1 MGRRTIA
8 LALLGLLLLPAVAS
22 AHAVFSDARPRPGAV
37 LPGPPASV
45 RVLFDAPVEQALLE
59 LVVRDGTGA
68 VRSAA
73 AVRDPNDDDA
83 VVATIA
89 SGRTGRWTVRWRV
102 FSGDGHPGKG
112 SFAFA
117 VHSALRPA
125 PVVAQDL
132 DDHRP
137 LEVAGRFLAIAGLLG
152 LLGLAVLRAWVV
164 GPAWRSGGPRPPG
177 SRDEAE
183 VREAAAE
190 ALRGAALRWWRG
202 WWALSAAA
210 AAGLVLWLAGQARAL
225 GIGAG
230 DLGTLLGDTRWGKAW
245 IVQAAM
251 LAVATVTALA
261 LARSPR
267 RDDPDL
273 GAGWGAAL
281 AVPPAVAACALSWS
295 GHASST
301 ADSTLNIGLD
311 AIHSVA
317 TGVWLGGL
325 AGLIA
330 LVPAA
335 RRALAPEHGVR
346 LGAAVVVRFSA
357 LAITCVG
364 LLVVTGVYRAL
375 VELSSFSDLVDTGY
389 GRALLVKLAIFV
401 VLLAGGA
408 YNRLL
413 LHPRLERAALGLAP
427 DDRGAGAALRTS
439 VTAELVLAG
448 ALLVAVAVL
457 ISLPPPT
464 G

>member
-1 MGRRTIA
+1 VGRRTIA

-22 AHAVFSDARPRPGAV
+22 AHAVFADARPRPGAI
-37 LPGPPASV
+37 LPGPPARV
-45 RVLFDAPVEQALLE
+45 RVLFDAPVESALLE
-59 LVVRDGTGA
+59 LVVRDGAGT

-73 AVRDPNDDDA
+73 PVRDPDDDNA
-83 VVATIA
+83 VVAA
-89 SGRTGRWTVRWRV
+89 VHSGVPGRWTVRWRV
-102 FSGDGHPGKG
+102 LSGDGHPGKG
-112 SFAFA
+112 TFAFA
-117 VHSALRPA
+117 VHTAARPA
-125 PVVAQDL
+125 AVVVQDL

-137 LEVAGRFLAIAGLLG
+137 LEVAGRLLAIAGLLG

-183 VREAAAE
+183 VREAAAG
-190 ALRGAALRWWRG
+190 ALRGAAARWWRA
-202 WWALSAAA
+202 WWALTAAA
-210 AAGLVLWLAGQARAL
+210 AVGLVLWLVGQTRAL
-225 GIGAG
+225 DLGGG
-230 DLGTLLGDTRWGKAW
+230 DLGTLLDDTRWGKAW
-245 IVQAAM
+245 IVEAAM
-251 LAVATVTALA
+251 LAVVSGLALA

-267 RDDPDL
+267 GDDPDI
-273 GAGWGAAL
+273 GTGWAAAL

-301 ADSTLNIGLD
+301 ADQTLNIGLD
-311 AIHSVA
+311 AVHSIA

-325 AGLIA
+325 VGLIA

-335 RRALAPEHGVR
+335 RRALAPEHAVR

-375 VELSSFSDLVDTGY
+375 VELSSLTDLVDTGY
-389 GRALLVKLAIFV
+389 GRALLVKLGIFV

-427 DDRGAGAALRTS
+427 DDRGAGAALTTS
-439 VTAELVLAG
+439 VAAELALAG

-457 ISLPPPT
+457 ISLPPPS